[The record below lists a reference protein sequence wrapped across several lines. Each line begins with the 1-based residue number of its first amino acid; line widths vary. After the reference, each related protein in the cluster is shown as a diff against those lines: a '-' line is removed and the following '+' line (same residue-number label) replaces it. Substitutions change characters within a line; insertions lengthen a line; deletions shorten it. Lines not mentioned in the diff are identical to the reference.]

1 MKVLTVPAVRQR
13 LLKFCGQ
20 ALSRKTLWVYLIVF
34 LTKTQNI
41 NFCELLLV
49 ILDVLTLET
58 DLNGFVIVRFP

>member
-1 MKVLTVPAVRQR
+1 MVSQR
-13 LLKFCGQ
+13 LQKFCGQ
-20 ALSRKTLWVYLIVF
+20 ELSRKKSMGVSNCFV
-34 LTKTQNI
+34 TKTQNI